1 MARMIEVQPSL
12 VLEGMYNA
20 FANFQMPGVGI
31 PGFVRRSIK
40 MAQAGVYNLRIHHD
54 KIVTPLLDQWG
65 VERLTDLSPTAAEF
79 QEKLMAI
86 PDSLIR
92 RAERF
97 EARFPDL
104 SPQ

>member
-1 MARMIEVQPSL
+1 MRHIAADENHHFVFYKSVMAKLIEVQPSL

-65 VERLTDLSPTAAEF
+65 VGRLVDLSPAAAGPAW
-79 QEKLMAI
+79 LR
-86 PDSLIR
+86 D
-92 RAERF
+92 
-97 EARFPDL
+97 
-104 SPQ
+104 